1 MKLLQTLKRILR
13 GHRASLNSPLSD
25 SKWLGVV
32 RYQMHKTTDS
42 KVAKSLR
49 EENAK
54 LTKQYIKEFSLT
66 SSQEESRL

>member
-1 MKLLQTLKRILR
+1 GIR
-13 GHRASLNSPLSD
+13 H
-25 SKWLGVV
+25 
-32 RYQMHKTTDS
+32 QMHKTTDS

-54 LTKQYIKEFSLT
+54 LTKQYIQEFSLT